1 MLRVFDDSVIR
12 DTMTE
17 THNLH
22 ISILRA
28 DTSQISLYLVN
39 VSTVKWW
46 MQLVTFTKEP
56 KVTMHIDIDL

>member
-1 MLRVFDDSVIR
+1 MRHDDE
-12 DTMTE
+12 DT
-17 THNLH
+17 HV
-22 ISILRA
+22 SILYA

-56 KVTMHIDIDL
+56 KVTMHIEIDL